1 MAYDI
6 LIKNGRIV
14 DGSGAPGFRG
24 DVGIKDGKIVE
35 IGKLSGPAGRTVDA
49 GGMVVA
55 PGFIDNHCHYD
66 AQVTWDPLCSYSCD
80 HGATSVV
87 FGNCSLS
94 LAPVRKSKKEQR
106 RLSEFLSYVEAIP
119 MDVLDTLE
127 ITWETVPEYLEQMD
141 RNLGVNVGNLIGHTA
156 VRHYVMGEDC
166 QKRTATDDEITEM
179 QGLVRDGMK
188 AGALGLSV
196 SRNQGHFDPQGV
208 HIPAI
213 WADEKEMF
221 ALGDVLRELGTGLI
235 QSGGG
240 NGAEMKDA
248 LMSRLSEA
256 TGRVV
261 VYNNLGQTMRRPGQW
276 QKQMEQV
283 NATTAKGIR
292 AFPMCTPNRITDYF
306 QMRNTQTFR
315 GLPVWHPI
323 CLSSPEEQLKSYADP
338 EVRRKLHEEAVEF
351 KSGPAI
357 GICSTWWDYMIVQT
371 TVLEKN
377 RWMVDKTLGE
387 IAKTQGKGIIDCFL
401 DLAIEENLNTEWL
414 HGENNVDDDAVAQI
428 LTYPNAVIGLSDG
441 GAHVQFQSGFGF
453 STRLLSEWVRE
464 KKIMSLETAVRRL
477 TFESASIFGLYDRGL
492 LRPGMV
498 ADIVIFDPDT
508 VKPLPLET
516 VYDFPA
522 GAKRIKEPAQGIHM
536 TIVNGQVLMEN
547 GKHSGNLPGRVL
559 RNSYY
564 KANHA

>member
-1 MAYDI
+1 M
-6 LIKNGRIV
+6 K
-14 DGSGAPGFRG
+14 S
-24 DVGIKDGKIVE
+24 
-35 IGKLSGPAGRTVDA
+35 
-49 GGMVVA
+49 
-55 PGFIDNHCHYD
+55 
-66 AQVTWDPLCSYSCD
+66 AQ
-80 HGATSVV
+80 
-87 FGNCSLS
+87 
-94 LAPVRKSKKEQR
+94 
-106 RLSEFLSYVEAIP
+106 
-119 MDVLDTLE
+119 
-127 ITWETVPEYLEQMD
+127 
-141 RNLGVNVGNLIGHTA
+141 
-156 VRHYVMGEDC
+156 
-166 QKRTATDDEITEM
+166 M

-248 LMSRLSEA
+248 LMSRLSRGDRPRRRLQQSRPDDAPPRPVAEA
-256 TGRVV
+256 DGAGRRDDRQGHPRLPDVHAEPHHR
-261 VYNNLGQTMRRPGQW
+261 L
-276 QKQMEQV
+276 
-283 NATTAKGIR
+283 
-292 AFPMCTPNRITDYF
+292 FPDAQHPDLPRHGGVASD
-306 QMRNTQTFR
+306 
-315 GLPVWHPI
+315 LPVEPRGAV
-323 CLSSPEEQLKSYADP
+323 KAYADP

-357 GICSTWWDYMIVQT
+357 GICSTWWDYMVLQT
-371 TVLEKN
+371 AVLEKN
-377 RWMVDKTLGE
+377 KQYENMTLGQ
-387 IAKTQGKGIIDCFL
+387 IAKAQGKGIIDCFL

-414 HGENNVDDDAVAQI
+414 HGENNVDDAAVAKI

-508 VKPLPLET
+508 VKPLPLE
-516 VYDFPA
+516 VVHDFPA

-536 TIVNGQVLMEN
+536 TIVNGQVLIED
-547 GKHSGNLPGRVL
+547 GKHTGTLPGRVL
-559 RNSYY
+559 RNTYY